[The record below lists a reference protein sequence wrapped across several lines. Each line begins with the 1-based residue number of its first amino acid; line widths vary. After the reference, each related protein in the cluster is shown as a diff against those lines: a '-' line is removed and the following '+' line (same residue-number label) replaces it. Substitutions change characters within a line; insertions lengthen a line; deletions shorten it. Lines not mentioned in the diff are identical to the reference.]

1 MCVFSLVYKFGVD
14 KHRFFCI
21 VVFLKEKK
29 NTFQVLRKTIF
40 HLCGGEFGDGF
51 GTFRDGV
58 LGQFSWEDE
67 TDGSLDFA
75 TGEGG
80 FLVVRAQFAGLT
92 GDLAEDVVDEGVH
105 DGHTFLGHAGVR
117 VDLLEDLVDVDR
129 ERFSAAS
136 ATGFA

>member
-1 MCVFSLVYKFGVD
+1 MGKYGVE
-14 KHRFFCI
+14 KHRFFVI

-29 NTFQVLRKTIF
+29 NTFQVFRKTIF
-40 HLCGGEFGDGF
+40 HLGGGEFGDGF

-92 GDLAEDVVDEGVH
+92 GDLAEDVVDERVH

-129 ERFSAAS
+129 ERFSAALL
-136 ATGFA
+136 AFVA

>member
-1 MCVFSLVYKFGVD
+1 MYFKISIILNFPGKFNFFS
-14 KHRFFCI
+14 
-21 VVFLKEKK
+21 
-29 NTFQVLRKTIF
+29 
-40 HLCGGEFGDGF
+40 HLGRGEFGDGF

-129 ERFSAAS
+129 ERFSAATT
-136 ATGFA
+136 TGLA